1 MQEICVNEFK
11 TENMEYI
18 NADLGSYLYFLKLW
32 PNKDVKQKMLILEKY
47 KKLCYI
53 NNSLF

>member
-18 NADLGSYLYFLKLW
+18 NADLGSYLYFPKPW
-32 PNKDVKQKMLILEKY
+32 PNKDVKQIMLILEKY